1 MKRTMLLV
9 AVMLLAVG
17 ITAQA
22 EAKGKSKKKNKTNTE
37 TAATARY
44 AAAMEALQLKSFIAA
59 FDRVYSSGR
68 SDYLTPRSNFVTL
81 NGDKAS
87 LQLIVDP
94 TVLGDNGIGGFTV
107 EGTASDFSMS
117 TNKKGITRYK
127 MTITGPSLT
136 CNVEILLSPGDN
148 TIRAEVI
155 SVLRGTRV
163 SLSGTLAPY
172 VATDVNRGGI
182 SE

>member
-1 MKRTMLLV
+1 MKRTMLLA

-17 ITAQA
+17 VTAQVG
-22 EAKGKSKKKNKTNTE
+22 AKGKSKKNKTNTE

-44 AAAMEALQLKSFIAA
+44 AAAVEALQIKSFIAA

-68 SDYLTPRSNFVTL
+68 SEYLTPRSNFVTL

-87 LQLIVDP
+87 LQLIIDP

-107 EGTASDFSMS
+107 DGTASDFSMS
-117 TNKKGITRYK
+117 TNKKGITRYQ
-127 MTITGPSLT
+127 MLISGPSLT

-155 SVLRGTRV
+155 SMLRGTRV
-163 SLSGTLAPY
+163 SLSGTLTPY
-172 VATDVNRGGI
+172 VATDINRGGI
-182 SE
+182 SQ